1 LGVSDG
7 WRVLVGLELE
17 GLGLL
22 PGEDVPAEMS
32 VAGGLLEDRVLQLQV
47 PGAKKRIFDWI
58 GSVVIWTIG
67 SGSLI

>member
-1 LGVSDG
+1 MDVNDG
-7 WRVLVGLELE
+7 WRVLIGLELE

-47 PGAKKRIFDWI
+47 PGAKKSFVDLFIFQNFSRSDL
-58 GSVVIWTIG
+58 SKFV
-67 SGSLI
+67 

>member
-1 LGVSDG
+1 LGVNDR
-7 WRVLVGLELE
+7 WRFLVGLELE

-47 PGAKKRIFDWI
+47 PGAKKGFFDFF
-58 GSVVIWTIG
+58 SK
-67 SGSLI
+67 